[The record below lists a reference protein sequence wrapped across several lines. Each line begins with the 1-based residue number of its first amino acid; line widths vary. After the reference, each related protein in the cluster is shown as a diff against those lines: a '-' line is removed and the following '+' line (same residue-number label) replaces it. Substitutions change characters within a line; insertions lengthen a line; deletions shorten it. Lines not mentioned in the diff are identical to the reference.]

1 MESCQARGHC
11 DPFRP
16 SRNGQKGP
24 LYGSIRLYGSIE
36 LHRATIR
43 ILFTALYGSRE
54 LHRATIRILFT
65 AEALS
70 ARGEGQRISIVVQ
83 ESDSLLPLP
92 QFAKPCLVSKVIF
105 NSFFVLRTSS
115 WKQTFAKCLTLGVI
129 MNGSKQAS
137 F

>member
-1 MESCQARGHC
+1 MQGA
-11 DPFRP
+11 
-16 SRNGQKGP
+16 K
-24 LYGSIRLYGSIE
+24 
-36 LHRATIR
+36 A
-43 ILFTALYGSRE
+43 
-54 LHRATIRILFT
+54 
-65 AEALS
+65 
-70 ARGEGQRISIVVQ
+70 QRISIYKIMKAEVVQ
-83 ESDSLLPLP
+83 ESEPLP